1 MAAMTDRSVILVD
14 DGLATGWTMFAAID
28 VVKRYRP
35 YQLIVAIPVGAKETV
50 DKLRSVCD
58 RVICLQS
65 PANFMAVGEFYESF
79 QSTEESEVVE
89 LLKRSKKYAATQT
102 DQ

>member
-1 MAAMTDRSVILVD
+1 
-14 DGLATGWTMFAAID
+14 
-28 VVKRYRP
+28 
-35 YQLIVAIPVGAKETV
+35 
-50 DKLRSVCD
+50 
-58 RVICLQS
+58 
-65 PANFMAVGEFYESF
+65 MAVGEFYESF